1 MSKKIKAWLIAAA
14 SLIVVG
20 LIAFT
25 AVMTHYGWDFTK
37 LSRTKYQTNT
47 YQVDETFDRISIDTD
62 TADVRFVRSQDDTC
76 KVVCTEQEKIKYAVS
91 VENNELTVH
100 MIDERKWYD
109 HIGFFFG
116 ENEMIVY
123 LPLANYNSLTLQ
135 SETGDVEI
143 ASGFTFESIT
153 ISLDTGD
160 VESYANTTSRTKIT
174 TTTGDID
181 VENAT
186 VNALELNTT
195 TGDIDVENVTCTGEI
210 RTTSTAG
217 DVELQNVT
225 CDSCTS
231 VSTTGDISLVNT
243 IATATLSLKTTT
255 GDVELNRCDGGEIVV
270 ETSTGDVSGSLLTGK
285 TFITDSN
292 TGDIRVP
299 QNTNGGNC
307 QITTDTGDIYI
318 TIA

>member
-1 MSKKIKAWLIAAA
+1 MSKKVKTWLIVAA

-20 LIAFT
+20 LITFT
-25 AVMTHYGWDFTK
+25 AVMTYYRWDFSK
-37 LSRTKYQTNT
+37 LSNTTYQTT
-47 YQVDETFDRISIDTD
+47 THDVSEEFSSISIDTD
-62 TADVRFVRSQDDTC
+62 TADVRFVLAQDGKC
-76 KVVCTEQEKIKYAVS
+76 KIVCTEQEKLKHTVV
-91 VENNELTVH
+91 VENSQLKVQT
-100 MIDERKWYD
+100 IDERKWYD
-109 HIGFFFG
+109 HILNFSK
-116 ENEMIVY
+116 NEVIAY

-160 VESYANTTSRTKIT
+160 IESRANTTSYTKIT
-174 TTTGDID
+174 TATGDID

-186 VNALELNTT
+186 VGALELNTT
-195 TGDIDVENVTCTGEI
+195 TGDIDVENVTCAGEI
-210 RTTSTAG
+210 RTTSTTG

-255 GDVELNRCDGGEIVV
+255 GDVEFNRCDGGEIVV
-270 ETSTGDVSGSLLTGK
+270 KTTTGDVSGSVLTGK
-285 TFITDSN
+285 TFIISSN

-307 QITTDTGDIYI
+307 QITTDTGDIHI